1 MNKKQIIIAVG
12 AVVFIGLGATAYAL
26 SGPKLEL
33 KTNKVNVEYG
43 TTYTPKLKDI
53 VKDYKDFNKDDLEII
68 NKIPNEKDKT
78 YPAVGKYSITV
89 KYKRRS
95 L

>member
-1 MNKKQIIIAVG
+1 VNNINIVPSLLHQTNSKNIIVYKIYSKGGKNMNKKQIMIVAG
-12 AVVFIGLGATAYAL
+12 AVVVIGVGATAYAL

-53 VKDYKDFNKDDLEII
+53 VKRL
-68 NKIPNEKDKT
+68 
-78 YPAVGKYSITV
+78 
-89 KYKRRS
+89 
-95 L
+95 

>member
-1 MNKKQIIIAVG
+1 MNKKQIMIAVG
-12 AVVFIGLGATAYAL
+12 AVVMIGVGATAYVL

-53 VKDYKDFNKDDLEII
+53 VKDYAQFK
-68 NKIPNEKDKT
+68 KIVALSNLIQRIYHNDIRNMLP
-78 YPAVGKYSITV
+78 
-89 KYKRRS
+89 
-95 L
+95 

>member
-1 MNKKQIIIAVG
+1 MNKKQIMIVAG
-12 AVVFIGLGATAYAL
+12 AVVVIGVGATAYAL

-53 VKDYKDFNKDDLEII
+53 VKDYAKFMKNVA
-68 NKIPNEKDKT
+68 T
-78 YPAVGKYSITV
+78 
-89 KYKRRS
+89 RS
-95 L
+95 LNLT